1 MPRYV
6 EPKSELAFRNAKT
19 GPKPYLLS
27 DGQGLSLRIRPNGVK
42 TWLLRYRRPGTGKE
56 NFLSLG
62 PYPDITLTEARRR
75 AATAR
80 DLVREGTDPVE
91 QRRADVAARKRAA
104 DGAFHLVASA
114 WLEFKRKEWADET
127 YRKAEFVLREY
138 LTPALRNKSI
148 STLSTA
154 QVKPV
159 LETIAAKAP
168 NLASKARQYVGGIVS
183 YAIHN
188 ELREDGLPL
197 ALRGVLP
204 RHKKGHIPAIT
215 KPADIGP
222 LVKAINAYSSPITRA
237 ALKLAMLTGLRPGVI
252 ASAPRSEIDL
262 DAAEWHIPGER
273 MKMQHDH
280 IVPLPRQAIVVLNEL
295 KAITG
300 DSVYVFPSPA
310 KQKTPHLHRDALS
323 KALRDMGFQGKH
335 ATHGFRGML
344 RTVGRER
351 LGIDIDVLEAQLAHA
366 KRGDVQKAYDRTT
379 FDDDRRRV
387 MQEWADYVDSCVWGK
402 K

>member
-19 GPKPYLLS
+19 GPKPYLLP
-27 DGQGLSLRIRPNGVK
+27 DGQGLSLRTRPNGAK
-42 TWLLRYRRPGTGKE
+42 TWLLRYRRPGIGKE
-56 NFLSLG
+56 NFLTLG
-62 PYPDITLTEARRR
+62 PYPDVGLTEARRR
-75 AATAR
+75 ADTAR
-80 DLVREGTDPVE
+80 DLVREGIDPVE
-91 QRRADVAARKRAA
+91 QRRADIAARKRAA
-104 DGAFHLVASA
+104 DGAFHLVAKA

-127 YRKAEFVLREY
+127 YCKAEFVLRVY

-154 QVKPV
+154 QVKPI

-188 ELREDGLPL
+188 NLREDGLPL

-237 ALKLAMLTGLRPGVI
+237 ALKLAMLAGLRPGVI

-273 MKMQHDH
+273 MKMRHDH
-280 IVPLPRQAIVVLNEL
+280 IVPPPRQALVVLNEL

-300 DSVYVFPSPA
+300 DSAYIFPSPTDRKLRICTA
-310 KQKTPHLHRDALS
+310 TLSARRCAIWCFRASTQPTAFGACSAL
-323 KALRDMGFQGKH
+323 
-335 ATHGFRGML
+335 
-344 RTVGRER
+344 
-351 LGIDIDVLEAQLAHA
+351 LAA
-366 KRGDVQKAYDRTT
+366 SG
-379 FDDDRRRV
+379 
-387 MQEWADYVDSCVWGK
+387 WA
-402 K
+402 

>member
-27 DGQGLSLRIRPNGVK
+27 DGQSLSLRIRPNGAK
-42 TWLLRYRRPGTGKE
+42 TWLLRYRRSGTGKE

-62 PYPDITLTEARRR
+62 PYPDVTLTEARRR

-80 DLVREGTDPVE
+80 DLVRESSDPVE

-104 DGAFHLVASA
+104 DGAFHLVAKA

-168 NLASKARQYVGGIVS
+168 NLASKARQYCWR
-183 YAIHN
+183 YRQ
-188 ELREDGLPL
+188 LRHP
-197 ALRGVLP
+197 
-204 RHKKGHIPAIT
+204 
-215 KPADIGP
+215 
-222 LVKAINAYSSPITRA
+222 
-237 ALKLAMLTGLRPGVI
+237 
-252 ASAPRSEIDL
+252 
-262 DAAEWHIPGER
+262 
-273 MKMQHDH
+273 Q
-280 IVPLPRQAIVVLNEL
+280 
-295 KAITG
+295 
-300 DSVYVFPSPA
+300 
-310 KQKTPHLHRDALS
+310 
-323 KALRDMGFQGKH
+323 
-335 ATHGFRGML
+335 
-344 RTVGRER
+344 
-351 LGIDIDVLEAQLAHA
+351 
-366 KRGDVQKAYDRTT
+366 
-379 FDDDRRRV
+379 
-387 MQEWADYVDSCVWGK
+387 
-402 K
+402 